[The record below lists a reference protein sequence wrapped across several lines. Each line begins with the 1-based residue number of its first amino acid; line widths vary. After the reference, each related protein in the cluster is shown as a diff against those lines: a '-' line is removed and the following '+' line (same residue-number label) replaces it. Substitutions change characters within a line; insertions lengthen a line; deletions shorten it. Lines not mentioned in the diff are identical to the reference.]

1 MNAFHFQALL
11 RTASEHANFGRNES
25 FLELCEEIIRNYGDD
40 PQVLAKTSSLL
51 TQYGFI
57 SDAKKCLQNALKI
70 SPNNK
75 KFLLNLAHVEL
86 LIGNRVQFKVIANS
100 LLKLYPNCLYTLSN
114 LIHLFEYSD
123 EISDEERL
131 TLAKRWGISAI
142 DAAGGPKDRPPFR
155 NTKNLPL
162 RIGYMSADFCQH
174 TVGILI
180 KEVLAKH
187 DPTKFVIYAYS
198 SGFVHD
204 WITDEIKKYCQFIDV
219 TSLSD
224 YELANRITADQI
236 DILVDLSGHTGGSRL
251 AVCAYRPAPVIV
263 CMLGYYAT
271 TGLEY
276 IDATILDS
284 WHITNSTLNQ
294 FVEPITLLKP
304 IRWCFYPAFPAPL
317 ISQPPCTQRGYIA
330 FASFNNTLKYNPA
343 VFEVWS
349 KILHAVPQ
357 SRLILKWRT
366 FNDPEFKRKTIASFA
381 DFGIDASR
389 IELRGPSFHMQ
400 MLEEYNDIDIALDPF
415 PFSGGATSCEALY
428 MGVPVI
434 TLPQERVV
442 SRQTYAFLS
451 SIGLSELIA
460 KDQGDYINIAIQLAM
475 DQKRLLEYRDNLRL
489 QMLHSP
495 LMNFK
500 DFTSSLEFCLLKIYN
515 QVSNK

>member
-1 MNAFHFQALL
+1 MNESHFQALL
-11 RTASEHANFGRNES
+11 RTASEHANFGRNET

-57 SDAKKCLQNALKI
+57 SDAKKYLQNALKI

-86 LIGNRVQFKVIANS
+86 LLGNRVQFKVIASS
-100 LLKLYPNCLYTLSN
+100 LLNLYPNCLHTLSN

-131 TLAKRWGISAI
+131 SLAKRWGISAI
-142 DAAGGPKDRPPFR
+142 DAAGGPNDRPPFR
-155 NTKNLPL
+155 NIKNLPF
-162 RIGYMSADFCQH
+162 RIGYLSADFCQH

-187 DPTKFVIYAYS
+187 DREKFVVYAYS
-198 SGFVHD
+198 AGFVRD

-219 TSLSD
+219 NNLSD
-224 YELANRITADQI
+224 HELSHRITADQI
-236 DILVDLSGHTGGSRL
+236 DILVDLSGHTGGTRL
-251 AVCAYRPAPVIV
+251 SVCAYRPAPVMV
-263 CMLGYYAT
+263 SMLGYYAT

-276 IDATILDS
+276 IDASLLDP
-284 WHITNSTLNQ
+284 WHTTNTTKNQ
-294 FVEPITLLKP
+294 FVEPIVLLEP
-304 IRWCFYPAFPAPL
+304 IRWCFYPAFPTPL
-317 ISQPPCTQRGYIA
+317 ISQPPCTHRGFIT
-330 FASFNNTLKYNPA
+330 FGSFNNTLKYNIT

-366 FNDPEFKRKTIASFA
+366 FNDPEFKNKTIASFA
-381 DFGIDASR
+381 GLGIDASR

-400 MLEEYNDIDIALDPF
+400 MLEEYSDIDIALDPF

-428 MGVPVI
+428 MGIPVV
-434 TLPQERVV
+434 TLPQDRVV
-442 SRQTYAFLS
+442 SRQTYAFLL
-451 SIGLSELIA
+451 SIGLHGLIA
-460 KDQGDYINIAIQLAM
+460 KDQRDYINITIQLAM
-475 DQKRLLEYRDNLRL
+475 DQKRLLEYRENLRL
-489 QMLHSP
+489 KMLHSP
-495 LMNFK
+495 LMNIKGFMH
-500 DFTSSLEFCLLKIYN
+500 SLESCLLKIYN
-515 QVSNK
+515 HLS